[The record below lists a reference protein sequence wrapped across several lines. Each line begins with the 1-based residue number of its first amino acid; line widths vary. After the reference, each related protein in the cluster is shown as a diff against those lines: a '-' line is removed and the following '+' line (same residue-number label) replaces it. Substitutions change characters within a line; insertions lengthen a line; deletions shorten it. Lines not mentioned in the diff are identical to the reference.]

1 MSGAGIRE
9 VNTGTSYEG
18 TCSDRKPNWPITCTG
33 GIINLNRNPVLEA
46 RLVQGTC
53 NNRYTK
59 LENKR
64 FLSYLILSNNVHII
78 MEHLG

>member
-18 TCSDRKPNWPITCTG
+18 ACSNRKPSGPRTCTG
-33 GIINLNRNPVLEA
+33 GRINPIRNPVLEA

-53 NNRYTK
+53 NN
-59 LENKR
+59 
-64 FLSYLILSNNVHII
+64 NVHII